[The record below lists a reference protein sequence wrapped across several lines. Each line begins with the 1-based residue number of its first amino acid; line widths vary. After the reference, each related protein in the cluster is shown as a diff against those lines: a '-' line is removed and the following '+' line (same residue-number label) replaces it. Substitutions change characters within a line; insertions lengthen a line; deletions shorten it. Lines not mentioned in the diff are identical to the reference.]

1 MVVELR
7 PLQGERAE
15 MAALQRVLEG
25 APRYAELITGAPP
38 GPADA
43 QSTYSAL
50 PEGKWYDDKFVFGI
64 YCGADM
70 VGCADLIRGYPDPH
84 TAWLGL
90 LLVAE
95 AFERRGFGSAACR
108 ELEAVIRSWG
118 SCQRIRLSVV
128 RVNAQALRFW
138 RKVGFAPTGET
149 KPYRYGA
156 LVSEHILLEKRL
168 Y

>member
-1 MVVELR
+1 MIVELR
-7 PLQGERAE
+7 LLRGEPAE
-15 MAALQRVLEG
+15 MADLQRVLEG
-25 APRYAELITGAPP
+25 APQYAELVTGAPP

-43 QSTYSAL
+43 QSTYSGL
-50 PEGKWYDDKFVFGI
+50 PEGKSYDDKFVFGI

-95 AFERRGFGSAACR
+95 AFQHRGFGSAAYG
-108 ELEAVIRSWG
+108 ELETFIRRWDR
-118 SCQRIRLSVV
+118 CKRIRLSVI
-128 RVNAQALRFW
+128 RANAQALPFW
-138 RKVGFAPTGET
+138 RKLGFAPTGET

-156 LVSEHILLEKRL
+156 VVSEHILLEKHL
-168 Y
+168 